1 MTDHYAL
8 DDTHALHTAR
18 NIVRNLNLQKY
29 LDITVEKNILPPV
42 HSIDEIYG
50 IVGTNLKKSYDAREV
65 IARIVD
71 GSVFHEFKAQYGDTL
86 VTGFSRI
93 HGYPV
98 GIVANNGV
106 IFSESALKG
115 AHFVQLCAQR
125 KIPLLFLQ
133 NITGI
138 ITHVKCKSFSLN

>member
-1 MTDHYAL
+1 MTDHYAT
-8 DDTHALHTAR
+8 DDAHALYLAR
-18 NIVRNLNLQKY
+18 RIVRNLNRQKS
-29 LDITVEKNILPPV
+29 LDVTITEDVAPPLYPA
-42 HSIDEIYG
+42 DELYG
-50 IVGTNLKKSYDAREV
+50 IVGANLKRPFDVREV

-71 GSVFHEFKAQYGDTL
+71 GSQFDEFKEQYGETL
-86 VTGFSRI
+86 VTGFARLQ
-93 HGYPV
+93 GCPV

-106 IFSESALKG
+106 LFSESALKG

-138 ITHVKCKSFSLN
+138 DRGLL